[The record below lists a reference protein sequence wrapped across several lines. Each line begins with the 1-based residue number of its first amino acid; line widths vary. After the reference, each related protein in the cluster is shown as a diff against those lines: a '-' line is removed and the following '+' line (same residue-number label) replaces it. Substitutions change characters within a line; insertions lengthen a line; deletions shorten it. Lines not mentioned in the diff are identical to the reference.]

1 MRKEF
6 LAVFSGFPEH
16 HFSKEITE
24 RLRAELTER
33 KSIVF
38 ITACPLDYEQMTT
51 TATACTRCLR
61 SRDCRLRSTA

>member
-24 RLRAELTER
+24 RLRSELTER

-38 ITACPLDYEQMTT
+38 ITACPLDYKQNDEIVTV
-51 TATACTRCLR
+51 CTRCLR
-61 SRDCRLRSTA
+61 SRDCRLRSTV